1 MTASTAPALRVF
13 VSAPY
18 DATLAP
24 LLSALRRAGLDA
36 FVSSDVA
43 PLGASRVEGA
53 RSAIERAD
61 LVLVVLTDRAAANA
75 LFEAGMAAGL
85 GKRLL
90 VMAESDAP
98 VPVDLSG
105 VFTVRAS
112 RDDPAPVVT
121 AVQEIARHGGD
132 TSRSS
137 PRATG
142 HALAEDAGRR
152 LLDRARLKTL
162 NERDALEVLL
172 EAINGTG
179 AVAVETMNRDEG
191 WDIGVWADD
200 LTSIGGNPLV
210 VEVKRRLVPRTVE
223 ELRVRLPAQGNARLG
238 LVVYLDDPSDPVF
251 RQAKPEAWFPVL
263 VVSLRDLV
271 EQLQSVSFA
280 RVVRDLRNRAVH
292 GYPRG

>member
-1 MTASTAPALRVF
+1 MIASTAPELRVF

-18 DATLAP
+18 DARLAA
-24 LLSALRRAGLDA
+24 LLGALRRAGIDA

-43 PLGASRVEGA
+43 PLGASVVEGA
-53 RSAIERAD
+53 RSAIEKAD
-61 LVLVVLTDRAAANA
+61 LVLVVLTKRAAPNA

-90 VMAESDAP
+90 IVAESDAP

-105 VFTVRAS
+105 VLTVRAA
-112 RDDPAPVVT
+112 RDDPAPAVA
-121 AVQEIARHGGD
+121 AVQEIARHAGAVD
-132 TSRSS
+132 RQS

-142 HALAEDAGRR
+142 HALDASIGRR
-152 LLDRARLKTL
+152 LLDRARSRSI

-172 EAINGTG
+172 EAINATG
-179 AVAVETMNRDEG
+179 AVAVEATNPDEG

-210 VEVKRRLVPRTVE
+210 VEVKRHLVARTVD
-223 ELRVRLPAQGNARLG
+223 ELRDRLAAQGNARLG
-238 LVVYLDDPSDPVF
+238 LVVYLAHSSGRARRRGV
-251 RQAKPEAWFPVL
+251 PEAWFPVL

-271 EQLQSVSFA
+271 EQLQSMSFA
-280 RVVRDLRNRAVH
+280 SVVRDLRNRAVH
-292 GYPRG
+292 GHPRG